1 MGYVEGQGIL
11 VEYRFAEGR
20 GERLPAL
27 AAELLDRRVSVI
39 VVLGNRAARAARQIT
54 RTVPIV
60 MAFSSEVM
68 ETGFVAS
75 LARPGGN
82 VTGLTTMSPEL
93 TAKRLE
99 LLKEGHPHISR
110 VAILWNSVPGK
121 DAKWGSAQVA
131 AQALAVTL
139 QSVEVRASDDLDR
152 AFATMAREH
161 SDALL
166 TLTDSFT
173 TRNRK
178 RIVDLAAKH
187 RLPTI
192 HEVKEFVDAGGLM
205 SYGPNIP
212 DMSRRAAPY
221 VDKILKG
228 AKPADL
234 PVEQPTKFE
243 LVINLKTAKALGL
256 TIPQS
261 VLLRADQV
269 IE

>member
-1 MGYVEGQGIL
+1 MRLIGLAVVLTLNLILAPLAGEAQESKAERIPRIGYLAIGSGPSAATEAFRQGLRELGYVEGQGIL

-20 GERLPAL
+20 VERLPAL
-27 AAELLDRRVSVI
+27 AAELLDLRVGLI
-39 VVLGNRAARAARQIT
+39 VVLGNRAVRAARQVT
-54 RTVPIV
+54 STVPIV
-60 MAFSSEVM
+60 VAFSSEVM

-99 LLKEGHPHISR
+99 LLKEGHPQVSR

-121 DAKWGSAQVA
+121 DAKWGSAKAA
-131 AQALAVTL
+131 AQVLAVKL

-152 AFATMAREH
+152 AFAAMTREH
-161 SDALL
+161 ADALL

-187 RLPTI
+187 RLPAI
-192 HEVKEFVDAGGLM
+192 YEVKEFVDAGGLM
-205 SYGPNIP
+205 SYGPIF
-212 DMSRRAAPY
+212 R
-221 VDKILKG
+221 
-228 AKPADL
+228 
-234 PVEQPTKFE
+234 T
-243 LVINLKTAKALGL
+243 
-256 TIPQS
+256 
-261 VLLRADQV
+261 
-269 IE
+269 